1 MPTTCAEEGR
11 ARRGVAPLLF
21 RDGAP
26 NGIQEV
32 VYGRFF
38 EKMGAAGLMALTCVG
53 LSLMVSTQPASNLH
67 SVATTAGYSGMS
79 VGGSVG
85 GAAVVAHA
93 PTYNFVM
100 TYVALTFDDNGLGEE
115 ARHMLLAL
123 NRAGVPLAI
132 VTATISEPA
141 VLQPQV
147 QSRLQ
152 SLSAHPDHA
161 RASAGEDLIGIFHV
175 FPDLI
180 QSGSCPTAHTNF
192 HARAQ
197 TPPHPLTAH
206 NPSPPR
212 IGVVPLVP
220 DHRPPAVDDRG
231 PTSTASTLGQHI
243 AFASRC
249 LSSLH
254 FPLGSVQYVL
264 GRSASRNGPNRLG
277 LSTE

>member
-1 MPTTCAEEGR
+1 
-11 ARRGVAPLLF
+11 
-21 RDGAP
+21 
-26 NGIQEV
+26 
-32 VYGRFF
+32 
-38 EKMGAAGLMALTCVG
+38 MALTCVG

-192 HARAQ
+192 RARARKHRH
-197 TPPHPLTAH
+197 TP
-206 NPSPPR
+206 
-212 IGVVPLVP
+212 
-220 DHRPPAVDDRG
+220 
-231 PTSTASTLGQHI
+231 
-243 AFASRC
+243 
-249 LSSLH
+249 
-254 FPLGSVQYVL
+254 
-264 GRSASRNGPNRLG
+264 
-277 LSTE
+277 